1 MCSGPTSRAVDTDP
15 TCRRLQ
21 LDRYGMATTTNQEVE
36 VGVDARAFGA
46 SPKTE
51 ELAHFGFALVVLDCH
66 LDRLAE
72 TLPMLV
78 VA

>member
-1 MCSGPTSRAVDTDP
+1 
-15 TCRRLQ
+15 
-21 LDRYGMATTTNQEVE
+21 MATTTNQEVE